1 MPLFMT
7 TFKGLTNKNCSQVR
21 EDERLDKGN
30 HYFNHIDEYG
40 KCDAEWRKS
49 PACNSTHRS
58 KYENQRD
65 KAQDDDVACHHV
77 GKQTHNQRKGLGKY
91 TQEFNRQHDEDSH
104 WCRNARKPEDMP
116 PEMLVGTEQDDK
128 K

>member
-1 MPLFMT
+1 MPFFVA
-7 TFKGLTNKNCSQVR
+7 TFKSLTNENRCQVG

-58 KYENQRD
+58 KYENQCD
-65 KAQDDDVACHHV
+65 KAQDDDMTSHHV
-77 GKQTHNQRKGLGKY
+77 GKQTDNQCKGLGEY
-91 TQEFNRQHDEDSH
+91 TQEFNR
-104 WCRNARKPEDMP
+104 
-116 PEMLVGTEQDDK
+116 
-128 K
+128 

>member
-1 MPLFMT
+1 MPLFMA
-7 TFKGLTNKNCSQVR
+7 TFKSLTNENRSQVG

-30 HYFNHIDEYG
+30 HYFNHINEYS

-65 KAQDDDVACHHV
+65 KAQDDDMPCHHV
-77 GKQTHNQRKGLGKY
+77 GKKTDNQRERFCKY
-91 TQEFNRQHDEDSH
+91 TQEFNRQHDENSHRCWDSG
-104 WCRNARKPEDMP
+104 KPEDMS
-116 PEMLVGTEQDDK
+116 PEMLVGAEQDNK

>member
-1 MPLFMT
+1 MPFIMT
-7 TFKGLTNKNCSQVR
+7 TLKGLADENSGQVG

-30 HYFNHIDEYG
+30 HYFNHINEYG

-49 PACNSTHRS
+49 PTGNSTHRS
-58 KYENQRD
+58 EYENQRD
-65 KAQDDDVACHHV
+65 KAQDDDMPCHHV
-77 GKQTHNQRKGLGKY
+77 GKQTHNQREGLGEY

-104 WCRNARKPEDMP
+104 RCWNTRKPEDMP
-116 PEMLVGTEQDDK
+116 PEMLVGAEQDHK